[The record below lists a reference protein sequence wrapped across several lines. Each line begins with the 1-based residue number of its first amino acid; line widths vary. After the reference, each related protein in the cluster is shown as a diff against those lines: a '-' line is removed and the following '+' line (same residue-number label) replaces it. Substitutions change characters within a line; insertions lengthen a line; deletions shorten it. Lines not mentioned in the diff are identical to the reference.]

1 MSVILSTPQPTV
13 AVPRR
18 ARRALAAPADGQ
30 ASRATATTRCLRRV
44 DRRNERAPDVSRLAP
59 PYMTTAPSAPA
70 SGCRRA
76 ARCPLA
82 PCTSLMMCVDHKESR
97 ADNLTRTNCIS
108 SSSSSTRRGRTSGRM
123 AAAFEAAP
131 WTVHTL
137 SATDYATVV
146 AFSSTARLFGTTQR
160 RLPMPD
166 NEEAVTST
174 HVRGF
179 YELTRMCTQEPRSWM
194 YVQCCAAD
202 HYNGIINCAG
212 LGPVQMTASAAAT
225 RGSCRC
231 GCGRSC
237 DRHRC
242 RRYDL
247 VPSPLN
253 PPRTLYARR

>member
-1 MSVILSTPQPTV
+1 MLRQWPSLPASLARMIYVRHPQHT
-13 AVPRR
+13 ATNGGH

-59 PYMTTAPSAPA
+59 PNMTTAPSAPA

-146 AFSSTARLFGTTQR
+146 VRDGCRLLVHR
-160 RLPMPD
+160 AL
-166 NEEAVTST
+166 
-174 HVRGF
+174 VRHHA
-179 YELTRMCTQEPRSWM
+179 T
-194 YVQCCAAD
+194 
-202 HYNGIINCAG
+202 
-212 LGPVQMTASAAAT
+212 AAA
-225 RGSCRC
+225 
-231 GCGRSC
+231 
-237 DRHRC
+237 H
-242 RRYDL
+242 
-247 VPSPLN
+247 
-253 PPRTLYARR
+253 ARQ